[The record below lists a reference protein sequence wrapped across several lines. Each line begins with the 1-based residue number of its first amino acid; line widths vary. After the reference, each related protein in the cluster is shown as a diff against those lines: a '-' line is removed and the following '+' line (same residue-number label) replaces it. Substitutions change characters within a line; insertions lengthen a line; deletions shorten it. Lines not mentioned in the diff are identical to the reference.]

1 MSGDGFGAQ
10 SIEPNTVLPII
21 RHIEQP
27 TLPSDPVAQGINK
40 LDTDVKPYVLP
51 HARMVEF
58 VKSQEYA
65 VVKSVGQDLDV
76 PFMSVIPNVQLKGE
90 HVSVH
95 FSATAQKDRQVLT
108 V

>member
-1 MSGDGFGAQ
+1 
-10 SIEPNTVLPII
+10 
-21 RHIEQP
+21 
-27 TLPSDPVAQGINK
+27 
-40 LDTDVKPYVLP
+40 
-51 HARMVEF
+51 

-76 PFMSVIPNVQLKGE
+76 PFVSIYPLFGHTISVSVMCPIKMSVIPNVQLKGE